1 MSRQTLPPAPEQ
13 TLPRRDFLR
22 VSAAIGG
29 GLLIA
34 FRFSGSSLAAQG
46 DSSETLA
53 PGQAWDTAPAKTEF
67 VPNAFVRIAPDGR
80 VTVMINKAE
89 MGQGPTTSLCM
100 LLCEELDADWT
111 KVGFEFAPADMVYA
125 HPGYGI
131 QFTGGS
137 TSTAGMSMPMRKAGA
152 TARAMLVEAAAKQ
165 WNVEASAC
173 RTQAGFVSHDPSS
186 RKLAYGA
193 LVADAAKLEAPKKVA
208 LKDPSQFVLIG
219 QPTKRLDTPD
229 KVFGRAAFSI
239 DVTRP
244 GMLTALVAH
253 PPTFGGKAKSVDSQA
268 ALAIP
273 GVKKVVEVS
282 SGVAVIADGFWAAK
296 RGRDALKIEW
306 DLGPNAALSTSKL
319 HEDYKKLAA
328 SPGKVARKEGDPDAS
343 AASAKQ
349 TLTAEYELPYLAH
362 APMEPLNCVVD
373 LKPDSCEVWAGSQFQ
388 TFDHAAIAKTAGLDP
403 KQCKLHT
410 TYLGG
415 GFGRRACPK
424 SDYIVEAVEIAKQ
437 AGAPLKLVWT
447 RTDDLRGGF
456 YRPMWTSRLTA
467 GIDAQ
472 KQISTWTHTIVGE
485 SIMAGTPMAAFT
497 IKDGIDSTSVEGAKE
512 LPYAIPN
519 LRVDLHTTQNGVPV
533 LWWRSVGHTHTA
545 FVTECFL
552 DECAHAMGADPFELR
567 HKLLAKNSRWL
578 GVLERA
584 GMESHWGKPL
594 PAGRARGIAIHE
606 SFESVV
612 CDVMEVSMKNGWPR
626 VHKVTRVID
635 CGTVVN
641 PDTVHAQLEG
651 AVGFALTA
659 ALYSAI
665 TLQDGRVEQS
675 NFHDYKMVRM
685 DEMPAVE
692 VHIVPSNAD
701 STGVGEPGVPTIAPA
716 LCNAIFALTGKR
728 VRRLPLRREDL
739 T

>member
-1 MSRQTLPPAPEQ
+1 MEMHA
-13 TLPRRDFLR
+13 LPRRDFLR

-29 GLLIA
+29 GMLIA
-34 FRFSGSSLAAQG
+34 FRFPGSSLAQPGAASG
-46 DSSETLA
+46 NDASDASIALK
-53 PGQAWDTAPAKTEF
+53 PGQAWDTPPRSDEF

-89 MGQGPTTSLCM
+89 MGQGPTTSLSM
-100 LLCEELDADWT
+100 LLAEELDADWT
-111 KVGFEFAPADMVYA
+111 KVGYEFAPADLVYA

-137 TSTAGMSMPMRKAGA
+137 TSTAGMSKPMRQAGA
-152 TARAMLVEAAAKQ
+152 TARAMLVAAAAAR
-165 WNVEASAC
+165 WSVDASAC
-173 RTQAGFVSHDPSS
+173 RTQAGFVLHDPSS
-186 RKLAYGA
+186 RKLGYGELA
-193 LVADAAKLEAPKKVA
+193 SDAAKLDVPKKVP
-208 LKDPSQFVLIG
+208 LKDPSAFLLIG
-219 QPTKRLDTPD
+219 KSTKRLDTPD

-253 PPTFGGKAKSVDSQA
+253 PPAFGGKAKSVDSSA
-268 ALAIP
+268 ALAIQ

-296 RGRDALKIEW
+296 RGRDALKIDW
-306 DLGPNAALSTSKL
+306 DMGPNGELSTTKL
-319 HEDYKKLAA
+319 RADYHAKAA
-328 SPGKVARKEGDPDAS
+328 SPGKVAREEGDPDAS
-343 AASAKQ
+343 AKSAKQ

-373 LKPDSCEVWAGSQFQ
+373 LKSDACEVWAGSQFQ
-388 TFDHAAIAKTAGLDP
+388 TFDHAAICKTAGLLP
-403 KQCKLHT
+403 KQVQLHT

-437 AGAPLKLVWT
+437 AGAPLKLIWT
-447 RTDDLRGGF
+447 REDDTRGGF
-456 YRPMWTSRLTA
+456 YRPMWTSRLSA
-467 GIDAQ
+467 GLDANNAL
-472 KQISTWTHTIVGE
+472 STWTHTIVGE

-519 LRVDLHTTQNGVPV
+519 LRVDLHTTDNGVPV
-533 LWWRSVGHTHTA
+533 LWWRSVGHSHTA
-545 FVTECFL
+545 FVTESFL
-552 DECAHAMGADPFELR
+552 DEVAHAMNADPYELR
-567 HKLLAKNSRWL
+567 RKLLAKEPRYL
-578 GVLERA
+578 AVLERA
-584 GMESHWGKPL
+584 AKEAGWGTPL

-612 CDVMEVSMKNGWPR
+612 CDVMEVSMKDGWPR
-626 VHKVTRVID
+626 VHKVTRAID
-635 CGTVVN
+635 CGTTVN
-641 PDTVHAQLEG
+641 PDTIHAQLEG
-651 AVGFALTA
+651 AVGFGLTA

-665 TLQDGRVEQS
+665 TLENGRVEQG

-685 DEMPAVE
+685 NEMPAVD
-692 VHIVPSNAD
+692 VHIISSTAE

-716 LCNAIFALTGKR
+716 LCNAIFTLTGKR